1 MCAQSTK
8 IKKKTHV
15 STITCHFKLASQLD
29 QIFHLPALELFMAA
43 DADFGLGF
51 VAWLWGVVSVAV
63 VESWTLLVESART
76 LRPR

>member
-1 MCAQSTK
+1 MYMYYTC
-8 IKKKTHV
+8 IKYFNV
-15 STITCHFKLASQLD
+15 SATLIHLLAVE
-29 QIFHLPALELFMAA
+29 LPMAA

-63 VESWTLLVESART
+63 DESWTLPVESART